1 MEINITRFFK
11 SANPNDYSGSIA
23 THGPN
28 AGPNTWGSAVSAF
41 EKYPLINNNSKRIAL
56 RKHLAG
62 FGAWEDSEINA
73 WGNAQLNAMFLQL
86 VSADMFA
93 ELLPAAFSAD
103 DGQQQQET
111 CRADNLPRRQL
122 AGYGSQAIVRT
133 DKSDSFVALDLRFD

>member
-86 VSADMFA
+86 VSADMNESGLDIGAPDWVQYKRDSEAGRISGAMFV
-93 ELLPAAFSAD
+93 AD
-103 DGQQQQET
+103 DG
-111 CRADNLPRRQL
+111 DI
-122 AGYGSQAIVRT
+122 YY
-133 DKSDSFVALDLRFD
+133 SFE